1 MENPPVLGLKK
12 RKGMLDQQFVR
23 KGVFTVVSICIL
35 VSLVAAI
42 MAVWQ
47 FTGRD
52 VLWRIIATCVLVAL
66 AAIAF
71 SMVNLAFG
79 QDQD

>member
-1 MENPPVLGLKK
+1 
-12 RKGMLDQQFVR
+12 MLDQQVVR
-23 KGVFTVVSICIL
+23 KGVFTIVSLCI
-35 VSLVAAI
+35 VISLVAAV

-52 VLWRIIATCVLVAL
+52 VLWRTIATSGLVAF

-79 QDQD
+79 QDKE

>member
-1 MENPPVLGLKK
+1 
-12 RKGMLDQQFVR
+12 MLDQQFVR
-23 KGVFTVVSICIL
+23 KAVFTTVSICIL
-35 VSLVAAI
+35 ISLVAAI

-47 FTGRD
+47 VTGRD
-52 VLWRIIATCVLVAL
+52 VLWRTISTCVLVAF
-66 AAIAF
+66 ASFAF

>member
-1 MENPPVLGLKK
+1 MTTPPVLGSKKK
-12 RKGMLDQQFVR
+12 RGMLDQQFVR

-52 VLWRIIATCVLVAL
+52 VLWRTIATSVLVAF

>member
-1 MENPPVLGLKK
+1 MSNPPVLISKN
-12 RKGMLDQQFVR
+12 RKGMLDQEFVR
-23 KGVFTVVSICIL
+23 KGVFTIVSICIL

-52 VLWRIIATCVLVAL
+52 VLWRTITTCVLVAF
-66 AAIAF
+66 AAFAF
-71 SMVNLAFG
+71 SLVNLAFG
-79 QDQD
+79 QNKD

>member
-1 MENPPVLGLKK
+1 
-12 RKGMLDQQFVR
+12 MLDQQVVR
-23 KGVFTVVSICIL
+23 KGVFTIVSLCI
-35 VSLVAAI
+35 VISLVAAV

-52 VLWRIIATCVLVAL
+52 VLWRTIATSVLVAF

-79 QDQD
+79 QDKE

>member
-1 MENPPVLGLKK
+1 MSTPPVLGSKK

-23 KGVFTVVSICIL
+23 KGVFTIVSICIL
-35 VSLVAAI
+35 ISLVAAI

-52 VLWRIIATCVLVAL
+52 VLWRTIATSVLVAF

-71 SMVNLAFG
+71 SMVDLAFG

>member
-1 MENPPVLGLKK
+1 MTTPPVLGSKKK
-12 RKGMLDQQFVR
+12 RGMLDQQFVR

-35 VSLVAAI
+35 ISLVAAI

-52 VLWRIIATCVLVAL
+52 VLWRTIATSVLVAF

>member
-1 MENPPVLGLKK
+1 MTTPPVLGPKKK
-12 RKGMLDQQFVR
+12 RGMLDQQFVR

-52 VLWRIIATCVLVAL
+52 VLWRTIATSVLVAF

>member
-1 MENPPVLGLKK
+1 MATPPVLGTKK
-12 RKGMLDQQFVR
+12 RQGMLDQRLVR
-23 KGVFTVVSICIL
+23 KGCFVVVAICIL

-52 VLWRIIATCVLVAL
+52 VLWRTIATCFLVGF
-66 AAIAF
+66 AAMAF
-71 SMVNLAFG
+71 SIVNLAFG
-79 QDQD
+79 RDQD